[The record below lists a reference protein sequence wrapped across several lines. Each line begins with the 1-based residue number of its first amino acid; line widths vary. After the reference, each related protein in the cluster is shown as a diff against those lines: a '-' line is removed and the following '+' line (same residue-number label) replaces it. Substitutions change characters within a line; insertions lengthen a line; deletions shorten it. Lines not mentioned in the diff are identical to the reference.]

1 MAVYEVP
8 PGYRIALMATMPR
21 SGTWYSFYFF
31 EFLDLF
37 MSGRDS
43 LNTRLDLHV
52 YHALKLGKLHTHC
65 ICPGFLE
72 ASKGQDRSNW
82 DQLVFYT
89 PGYDYGGGRF
99 IEDNQEIFSPLQN
112 PEIRIV
118 YLYRNPLDQIVSY
131 YRHIQKHRQETTRSF
146 TTKRGEELL
155 FTDLS
160 HFLRTAGVDGYIK
173 QYWTYHYMM
182 TQAPDCLLL
191 LSYEELMESP
201 PHAFVRMLK
210 FLDLDLD
217 PDRTVLKAAF
227 KKALNA
233 TMPKSLHNLERAM
246 GSSLG
251 RDQMDAKESHL
262 RGGQIGKWC
271 SVLTEEDQRF
281 VQARLNAYG
290 LDMKMFRTQ
299 PAKGEIL

>member
-1 MAVYEVP
+1 
-8 PGYRIALMATMPR
+8 MATMPR

-37 MSGRDS
+37 MAGRDS

-65 ICPGFLE
+65 ICPGFLR
-72 ASKGQDRSNW
+72 ACQ
-82 DQLVFYT
+82 
-89 PGYDYGGGRF
+89 GGRF
-99 IEDNQEIFSPLQN
+99 IEGNQKVFSPLQN
-112 PEIRIV
+112 PDIRIV

-131 YRHIQKHRQETTRSF
+131 YRHIQKHRQETTRSIA
-146 TTKRGEELL
+146 TESGDEVV

-173 QYWTYHYMM
+173 QYWTYHYMK
-182 TQAPDCLLL
+182 TKVPDRLFLLP
-191 LSYEELMESP
+191 YEELMASP
-201 PHAFVRMLK
+201 PHAFVRVLK

-217 PDRTVLKAAF
+217 PDRTALKAAF

-233 TMPKSLHNLERAM
+233 TKLGSLKNLEKAL

-251 RDQMDAKESHL
+251 RDQTDVEESHL
-262 RGGQIGKWC
+262 RGGHIGKWKC
-271 SVLTEEDQRF
+271 QISQEDLRF
-281 VQARLNAYG
+281 IQARLNSFG
-290 LDMKMFRTQ
+290 LDLANFHTEPSK
-299 PAKGEIL
+299 

>member
-1 MAVYEVP
+1 
-8 PGYRIALMATMPR
+8 MATMPR

-37 MSGRDS
+37 MAGRDS

-72 ASKGQDRSNW
+72 ACKGLARSDW

-89 PGYDYGGGRF
+89 PGYDYGTGRF
-99 IEDNQEIFSPLQN
+99 IEGNQKVFSPLQN

-131 YRHIQKHRQETTRSF
+131 YRHIQKHRQDTTRSF
-146 TTKRGEELL
+146 TTESGEELV

-160 HFLRTAGVDGYIK
+160 HFLRTAGADGYIK
-173 QYWTYHYMM
+173 QYWTYHFMREKV
-182 TQAPDCLLL
+182 PDCLLL
-191 LSYEELMESP
+191 LPYEDMVDSP
-201 PHAFVRMLK
+201 AEAFVRVLK

-217 PDRTVLKAAF
+217 PDRSALKVAF

-233 TMPKSLHNLERAM
+233 AKPESLKNLETAL

-251 RDQMDAKESHL
+251 RDQADTEESHL
-262 RGGQIGKWC
+262 RGGEIGKWT
-271 SVLTEEDQRF
+271 SQLSEEDLRF
-281 VQARLNAYG
+281 VQARLNAYS
-290 LDMKMFRTQ
+290 LDLAGFRTE
-299 PAKGEIL
+299 PAK

>member
-1 MAVYEVP
+1 
-8 PGYRIALMATMPR
+8 MATMPR

-37 MSGRDS
+37 MAGRDS

-65 ICPGFLE
+65 ICPGFLR
-72 ASKGQDRSNW
+72 ACQGRDRSDW

-89 PGYDYGGGRF
+89 PGYDYGSGRF
-99 IEDNQEIFSPLQN
+99 IEGNQKVFSPLQN
-112 PEIRIV
+112 PDIRIV

-131 YRHIQKHRQETTRSF
+131 YRHIQKHRQETTRSIA
-146 TTKRGEELL
+146 TESGDEVV

-173 QYWTYHYMM
+173 QYWTYHYMK
-182 TQAPDCLLL
+182 TKVPDRLFLLP
-191 LSYEELMESP
+191 YEELMASP
-201 PHAFVRMLK
+201 PHAFVRVLK

-217 PDRTVLKAAF
+217 PDRTALKAAF

-233 TMPKSLHNLERAM
+233 TKLGSLKNLEKAL

-251 RDQMDAKESHL
+251 RDQTDVEESHL
-262 RGGQIGKWC
+262 RGGHIGKWKC
-271 SVLTEEDQRF
+271 QISQEDLRF
-281 VQARLNAYG
+281 IQARLNSFG
-290 LDMKMFRTQ
+290 LDLANFHTEPSK
-299 PAKGEIL
+299 

>member
-37 MSGRDS
+37 MTSREN
-43 LNTRLDLHV
+43 LNTRLDLYV
-52 YHALKLGKLHTHC
+52 YNGLKLGKLHTHC
-65 ICPGFLE
+65 ICPGFRK
-72 ASKGQDRSNW
+72 ACKGPARFDW

-89 PGYDYGGGRF
+89 PGYDYGSGRF
-99 IEDNQEIFSPLQN
+99 IDGNQKIFSPLQN

-118 YLYRNPLDQIVSY
+118 YVYRNPLDQIVSY

-146 TTKRGEELL
+146 TTETGEELI

-173 QYWTYHYMM
+173 QYWTYHFMK
-182 TQAPDCLLL
+182 ALVPDRLLL
-191 LSYEELMESP
+191 VPYEDLVDFP
-201 PHAFVRMLK
+201 APTFVSMLR
-210 FLDLDLD
+210 FLDLGLD
-217 PDRTVLKAAF
+217 RAVLEVPF

-233 TMPKSLHNLERAM
+233 TKAGSLKNLEKAI

-251 RDQMDAKESHL
+251 RDQTDVEESHL
-262 RGGQIGKWC
+262 RGGEIGKW
-271 SVLTEEDQRF
+271 SSALDADDLQF
-281 VQARLNAYG
+281 VETRLNAYG
-290 LDMKMFRTQ
+290 LDLGQFHTKSKR
-299 PAKGEIL
+299 